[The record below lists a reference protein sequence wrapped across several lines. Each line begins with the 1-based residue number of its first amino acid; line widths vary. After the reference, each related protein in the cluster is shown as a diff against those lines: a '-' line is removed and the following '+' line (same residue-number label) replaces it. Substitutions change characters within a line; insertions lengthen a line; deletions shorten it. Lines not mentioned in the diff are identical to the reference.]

1 MIMSGNRDL
10 TIKTTAGVFAARD
23 YGGVGR
29 DILFIHGT
37 GHNFEVWAP
46 LAAALRN
53 KFHLAAFDMRGH
65 GQTPENSV
73 SPEQYW
79 RDVAP
84 VAEALGLK
92 KPLLVGHSAGGY
104 AVTAYAA
111 SGGHCS
117 GIAILDGFVLDSR
130 KTPEEAKA
138 WHLPKEQLWEMFRYG
153 WNAEEVQKEEYV
165 AEICSKAGS
174 DWLNDGIAPSLI
186 SDFTRKSFLR
196 TGSVWLRRPTME
208 EIAVVGYPAPD
219 AEIYPSVDIYDR
231 VNVPAVFVFAA
242 KGLYA
247 NRYND
252 VEGVVSKK
260 KNRILVTVESH
271 HNLHMLKPA
280 EVAAGILNLAAL
292 L

>member
-1 MIMSGNRDL
+1 MPKNSDL

-37 GHNFEVWAP
+37 GHNLEVWAP
-46 LAAALRN
+46 LAESLRN

-79 RDVAP
+79 RDIGP

-92 KPLLVGHSAGGY
+92 KPLLVGHSTGGY

-111 SGGHCS
+111 SGGECS
-117 GIAILDGFVLDSR
+117 GIVILDGFVLDGR

-138 WHLPKEQLWEMFRYG
+138 WHLPKEKLWEMFRYG
-153 WNAEEVQKEEYV
+153 WKAEETQKEEYV
-165 AEICSKAGS
+165 AETCSKAAG
-174 DWLNDGIAPSLI
+174 DWLNDGIASALI
-186 SDFTRKSFLR
+186 SDFTRKSFFR
-196 TGSVWLRRPTME
+196 SGSTWLRRPTME
-208 EIAVVGYPAPD
+208 EIAIVGYPDPV
-219 AEIYPSVDIYDR
+219 AEIYPSVDIYDK
-231 VNVPAVFVFAA
+231 VSVPAAFIFAA

-247 NRYND
+247 NRRND
-252 VEGVVSKK
+252 VESIVSRKQ
-260 KNRILVTVESH
+260 NRIFVPIESS

-280 EVAAGILNLAAL
+280 EVADGIYNLEAL

>member
-1 MIMSGNRDL
+1 MPGNKEL

-37 GHNFEVWAP
+37 GHNLEVWAP
-46 LAAALRN
+46 LAEELRS

-79 RDVAP
+79 RDIGP

-92 KPLLVGHSAGGY
+92 KPLLVGHSTGGY

-111 SGGHCS
+111 SGGDCS
-117 GIAILDGFVLDSR
+117 GIAILDGFVLDGR

-153 WNAEEVQKEEYV
+153 WKAEEAQKEEYV
-165 AEICSKAGS
+165 AEICSKAAG
-174 DWLNDGIAPSLI
+174 DWLNDGIPSVLI

-196 TGSVWLRRPTME
+196 SGSIWLRRPTME
-208 EIAVVGYPAPD
+208 EIAIVGYPDPV
-219 AEIYPSVDIYDR
+219 AEIYPSVDIYEKI
-231 VNVPAVFVFAA
+231 NVPAAFVFAVR
-242 KGLYA
+242 GLYA
-247 NRYND
+247 NRRND
-252 VEGVVSKK
+252 VESVVSRKQ
-260 KNRILVTVESH
+260 NRIFVPIESS

-280 EVAAGILNLAAL
+280 EVADGICNLEAL

>member
-1 MIMSGNRDL
+1 MPENSDL
-10 TIKTTAGVFAARD
+10 LIKTSAGIFATRN

-37 GHNFEVWAP
+37 GHNLEVWAP
-46 LAAALRN
+46 LAESLRN
-53 KFHLAAFDMRGH
+53 KFHLTAFDMRGH

-79 RDVAP
+79 RDIGP

-92 KPLLVGHSAGGY
+92 KPLLVGHSTGGY

-111 SGGHCS
+111 SVGECS
-117 GIAILDGFVLDSR
+117 GIAILDGFVLDGR

-153 WNAEEVQKEEYV
+153 WKADEAQKEEYV
-165 AEICSKAGS
+165 AEICSKAAG
-174 DWLNDGIAPSLI
+174 DWMNDGMPAALI

-196 TGSVWLRRPTME
+196 SGNTWLRRPTME
-208 EIAVVGYPAPD
+208 EIAVVGYPDPA
-219 AEIYPSVDIYDR
+219 AEIYPSVDIYDK
-231 VNVPAVFVFAA
+231 VNVPAVFIFAA

-247 NRYND
+247 NRRND
-252 VEGVVSKK
+252 VKNIASVK
-260 KNRILVTVESH
+260 KNRIFVPVESS

-280 EVAAGILNLAAL
+280 EVAAGIIDLAVL

>member
-1 MIMSGNRDL
+1 MPKNSDL

-37 GHNFEVWAP
+37 GHNLEVWAP
-46 LAAALRN
+46 LAESLRN

-79 RDVAP
+79 RDIGP

-92 KPLLVGHSAGGY
+92 KPLLVGHSTGGY

-111 SGGHCS
+111 SGGECS
-117 GIAILDGFVLDSR
+117 GIVILDGFVLDGR

-153 WNAEEVQKEEYV
+153 WTATETQKEAYI
-165 AEICSKAGS
+165 AEVCSKAAG
-174 DWLNDGIAPSLI
+174 DWLNAGLSSALI

-196 TGSVWLRRPTME
+196 SGNTWIRRPTME
-208 EIAVVGYPAPD
+208 EIAVVGYPDTD
-219 AEIYPSVDIYDR
+219 AEIYPSVDIYSR
-231 VNVPAVFVFAA
+231 VNVPAAFIFATN
-242 KGLYA
+242 GLYA
-247 NRYND
+247 NRRND
-252 VEGVVSKK
+252 LEGVVSSK
-260 KNRILVTVESH
+260 KNRILVTIESS

-280 EVAAGILNLAAL
+280 EVTAGILNLAAL